1 MFTDVARIPTL
12 PTSLM
17 RILTVFFAAL
27 IVAAP
32 AAAQQTPPA
41 DTSRVFELHQVQ
53 SLPRPQN
60 VPELVA
66 ALQQAYPP
74 ELRAA
79 GVGGTVQL
87 SFVVGADGSTGAAR
101 VLSATDS
108 AFIAPSLQ
116 ALSVLRFTPA
126 QVGGRPVAVRVEQPL
141 QWSVAA
147 PADTAE
153 VAHAPEEAEDPKH
166 SAAARAKAADTGR
179 VYELRAVTELPR
191 PVSTY
196 AFQQALARGYPP
208 ALRNRGEPG
217 RVIVRMMVDEEGRV
231 QNARVTRSSD
241 RAFDEPTLDA
251 VKHLRFQPARLNGHP
266 VRVWVEQPIDWHVVP
281 EPNGGMQPRP

>member
-1 MFTDVARIPTL
+1 
-12 PTSLM
+12 M
-17 RILTVFFAAL
+17 RISTVLLAVL
-27 IVAAP
+27 IAAAP
-32 AAAQQTPPA
+32 AAAQQTMPA
-41 DTSRVFELHQVQ
+41 DTGRVFELHQVQ

-87 SFVVGADGSTGAAR
+87 SFVVGADGTTGAAR

-147 PADTAE
+147 PADPAE
-153 VAHAPEEAEDPKH
+153 VAEVAERGDVTGVAEDPKQ
-166 SAAARAKAADTGR
+166 SAAARGKAADGGR

-217 RVIVRMMVDEEGRV
+217 R
-231 QNARVTRSSD
+231 SSSASWWMR
-241 RAFDEPTLDA
+241 RAGYRTLA
-251 VKHLRFQPARLNGHP
+251 
-266 VRVWVEQPIDWHVVP
+266 
-281 EPNGGMQPRP
+281 